1 MQSWGHCRYTG
12 KYRSAARSLCNLRYS
27 IFKEIPVVFLQ
38 IEFEREF
45 NCLGENNAKYKT
57 FLLPITEEF
66 KRIDK
71 YKEELQKPYLKN

>member
-1 MQSWGHCRYTG
+1 M
-12 KYRSAARSLCNLRYS
+12 
-27 IFKEIPVVFLQ
+27 VFLQ

-57 FLLPITEEF
+57 FLLPITQEF

-71 YKEELQKPYLKN
+71 YKKELQKPYLKN

>member
-1 MQSWGHCRYTG
+1 M
-12 KYRSAARSLCNLRYS
+12 
-27 IFKEIPVVFLQ
+27 VFLQ
-38 IEFEREF
+38 IKFEREF
-45 NCLGENNAKYKT
+45 NCLGENKAKYKT